1 MSDAMIPGCALGV
14 SVQTL
19 SAWRDQALPA
29 QEQER
34 IGIHITGC
42 ASCQRRLS
50 QYDAVARALKTL
62 PTLEPSGGYGR
73 NPRLTEHSPERIL
86 RWSRLR
92 LRNGPPMSPNS
103 LAAILIIALLAG
115 LFAFLGPGRNTGPT
129 KPLAIATIAATID
142 LNPAPIGGTSNT
154 TAPWFL
160 DAIDHRFA
168 QVDPASN
175 QVLASYRV
183 ANDGDV
189 ATSADGSLWLALTSS
204 GEVQRLDPRT
214 GAAIATVGLEAGLRG
229 GVVASPGAVWV
240 ASGRNNHVWRIDTAT
255 NRVAQMLTVGAF
267 PWSMVVSGDSLWVC
281 SRDDPQGLWRI
292 DTTTNQVIAKIDV
305 TETAPGKVPSQC
317 SGVATAPDGSVWV
330 INGNPS
336 SLESDLLHIDPTSNT
351 IIGTPTLLGAGVASG
366 FAVTAEGI
374 WIVSNDLANDLA
386 SKNHSYTLHRADPH
400 TGALIGNLSL
410 EQQSSSVMSTGGAL
424 WAQSSITDDSGA
436 PLAGNVLWRITP
448 TTLG

>member
-1 MSDAMIPGCALGV
+1 MSDATIPGCALGV
-14 SVQTL
+14 TVQTL

-34 IGIHITGC
+34 MRVHIAGC
-42 ASCQRRLS
+42 ASCQRRLA

-62 PTLEPSGGYGR
+62 PTPEPVGGFGR
-73 NPRLTEHSPERIL
+73 NPRLMEHSPERIL

-92 LRNGPPMSPNS
+92 LRNGPPISLNS

-115 LFAFLGPGRNTGPT
+115 LFALFAPGRNSGPT
-129 KPLAIATIAATID
+129 TPPAIATIAATID
-142 LNPAPIGGTSNT
+142 LNPTSIGGQSNA

-160 DAIDHRFA
+160 DAVDHRLT

-189 ATSADGSLWLALTSS
+189 ATSADGSLWLALTTT
-204 GEVQRLDPRT
+204 GVVQRLNPRT
-214 GAAIATVGLEAGLRG
+214 GEAIATVELEVGLRG
-229 GVVASPGAVWV
+229 GTAASPGAIWV

-255 NRVAQMLTVGAF
+255 NRVAQVLTVGAF
-267 PWSMVVSGDSLWVC
+267 PRSMAVSGNSLWVC

-305 TETAPGKVPSQC
+305 TEKAPGKVSAQC
-317 SGVATAPDGSVWV
+317 AGVAAAPNGSVWV
-330 INGNPS
+330 INSNPS
-336 SLESDLLHIDPTSNT
+336 SLESDLLHVDPTSNT
-351 IIGTPTLLGAGVASG
+351 IGTPTHLGAGVASS
-366 FAVTAEGI
+366 FAVTAEGV
-374 WIVSNDLANDLA
+374 WIVANDLA
-386 SKNHSYTLHRADPH
+386 SKNHTYTLHRADPS
-400 TGALIGNLSL
+400 TGALVGKLSL
-410 EQQSSSVMSTGGAL
+410 NQQSNSVMLAGGAL
-424 WAQSSITDDSGA
+424 WAQSSIIDDSGA

-448 TTLG
+448 TALG